1 MAIDRGITEIADSE
15 DEPLTSSP
23 AAVADVA
30 ADKLSV
36 TARQD
41 AQAVAYSYQE
51 TAEHIAN
58 ERSSHTDLLDADQ
71 EKPSTDLTTPHVDR
85 LNVDAGHPSKT
96 NADST
101 CATKGDAGAGLFLPH
116 TGSEAQEEMGISS
129 KHLGAAFTGND
140 ARHVATISSKH
151 SETEAGYSQTV
162 ALKSSDVENTHA
174 ISQEDKNT
182 SDYLTTESSQR
193 SEYIHNKQSSAEE
206 PSRGFAGDASVGLTH
221 EAVGCHSHISQNN
234 APSTVTKDNL
244 CPAIGLSMAA
254 TREPD
259 STVFTNQD
267 LPSEPATLA
276 TQADHA
282 KERQAR
288 DLTSATLESEPE
300 NLTNAKRGGDD
311 STTVKE
317 HDRSQGSKHLD
328 GSTVTP
334 ATVIDRKYDSGSSE
348 SMSVMP
354 NKETEKQDSH
364 HEEPFQTQA
373 DVSAESIVSNTAQ
386 TAEVVGEQASS
397 SHQHQHQPGIDDA
410 QSATI
415 TSPDDQAQSQSTAS
429 QASQPVTPHSASKLT
444 PQEITLSELKAQKA
458 ALLASLRE
466 MPVIQLLIEES
477 QTCEVDMSDN
487 DDEPTDADV
496 TSAANK
502 IVKQHIKLLHE
513 YNELKDAGQGLMGLI
528 ADQRGVR
535 IVEVQDEFGIDAND

>member
-85 LNVDAGHPSKT
+85 LNVDAGQPSRT

-116 TGSEAQEEMGISS
+116 TGSEAREEMGISS
-129 KHLGAAFTGND
+129 KHLGAAFIGND
-140 ARHVATISSKH
+140 AGHVTTISSKH
-151 SETEAGYSQTV
+151 SEPEAGYSQPV
-162 ALKSSDVENTHA
+162 ALKSSDDENTHA
-174 ISQEDKNT
+174 ISQEDKST

-193 SEYIHNKQSSAEE
+193 SEDIHNKQSSAEE
-206 PSRGFAGDASVGLTH
+206 TSQGFAGDASVGLTH

-234 APSTVTKDNL
+234 VPSTVTKDNL
-244 CPAIGLSMAA
+244 CPAIGLGMAA

-259 STVFTNQD
+259 STVFTKQD

-276 TQADHA
+276 TQVDHT
-282 KERQAR
+282 KEIQAR
-288 DLTSATLESEPE
+288 DLASATLESEPE

-311 STTVKE
+311 STTVKG
-317 HDRSQGSKHLD
+317 HDRSQDSKHLD
-328 GSTVTP
+328 GSTVTS

-348 SMSVMP
+348 SMSVIP

-386 TAEVVGEQASS
+386 NAEAVGEQASS
-397 SHQHQHQPGIDDA
+397 SHQQQPGIDDA

-466 MPVIQLLIEES
+466 MPVIQQLIEES